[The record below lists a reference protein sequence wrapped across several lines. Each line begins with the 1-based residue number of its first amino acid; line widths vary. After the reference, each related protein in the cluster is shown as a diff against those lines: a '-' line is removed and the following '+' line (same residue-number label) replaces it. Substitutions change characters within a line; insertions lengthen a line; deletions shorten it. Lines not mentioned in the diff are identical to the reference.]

1 MPNLNIVDEPRETI
15 QSVYS
20 PIKYTARYQFSS
32 SLTLAEAKAKYPSC
46 KAIINP
52 RNPYTGV
59 LETSRGVTIR
69 LQPSIDVPNFESDQT
84 PNNDYVYYT
93 IDVSSIARDFVSYDL
108 RPCTHDTSTKV
119 KRDITMGQISKNVFE
134 RIKVDFQLEE
144 INSSGQLV
152 DVSGETDFG
161 NFIAVNSA
169 LLHEEEHY
177 LSISNE
183 LLTGSAT
190 QVQGDNLSIQ
200 YLHRTGT
207 GYEAGRQ
214 KYLTTKPTNYRVIGH
229 DECEYL
235 SFALYDSGTCP
246 RAVVRFYD
254 ANGNAMVTSDSSTA
268 YALVISKTTDG
279 EGNLGTDLNS
289 WGDMTTSDLS
299 GLTNPANCVVQI
311 GVGTRNIK
319 ESTDAQ
325 WNNGEPLTD
334 FSNVSYYTV
343 QTDDTGSPSDKI
355 GEKVTYYI
363 DHTRERVNGVR
374 FHWQNRLGGIDSY
387 TFDGAFT
394 EGINISSKSYEQSI
408 YPEFRGQSGNN
419 TSGTNAI
426 IGDNEGYHFASG
438 NYGAVVPRVAGYT
451 DDKYPSVRKSKVK
464 AVKEGTAI
472 SRPYGIAEQD
482 MFEDLLA
489 SPNVWIEKGWIG
501 KEVFREDWS
510 GYSAVTNISDKYH
523 IEDGDITT
531 ITAFETADG
540 HITGTRTLRKGNE
553 GTASSGGSDNDTL
566 WLVSDLRIPY
576 NPKSIY
582 EVEVRIKSN
591 ASDSGF
597 QVAGFTGFA
606 SNKTTKIATDG
617 SDQYDNFHKITLED
631 YAQQTDDEWETF
643 RGYVTGHS
651 TTAASESHNINTA
664 STAYDGVKY
673 ISPTILIN
681 HDDVAG
687 ETYIDYIVVREYQT
701 DIPNSKGWYS
711 TLNRNY
717 YVPVVVKD
725 ASVTTFDNENL
736 QRCTLNYIESKAK
749 RTIE

>member
-1 MPNLNIVDEPRETI
+1 MPNLFIVDEPRETI

-20 PIKYTARYQFSS
+20 PIKYTARYAFDS

-69 LQPSIDVPNFESDQT
+69 LQPSIDIPNWEGDQT
-84 PNNDYVYYT
+84 PNTDFVYYT

-152 DVSGETDFG
+152 DVSGEEDFG

-235 SFALYDSGTCP
+235 SFALFDSGTCP

-254 ANGNAMVTSDSSTA
+254 ANGNAIPTSDSSTG

-343 QTDDTGSPSDKI
+343 QTDDTSSDKI

-408 YPEFRGQSGNN
+408 YPEFRGQSGSSTGSEN
-419 TSGTNAI
+419 SI
-426 IGDNEGYHFASG
+426 IGDNQGYHFASS

-510 GYSAVTNISDKYH
+510 GYAAVSNITDNWNQVEGSF
-523 IEDGDITT
+523 TT
-531 ITAFETADG
+531 DAAFSTSDG
-540 HITGTRTLRKGNE
+540 HITGTRTYKKGDNS
-553 GTASSGGSDNDTL
+553 GNDTIWASSKKF
-566 WLVSDLRIPY
+566 IKY

-582 EVEVRIKSN
+582 EIEVRIKS
-591 ASDSGF
+591 SGNGSGNDL
-597 QVAGFTGFA
+597 VGFTGYA
-606 SNKTTKIATDG
+606 ADKTTKISTGG
-617 SDQYDNFHKITLED
+617 SDTFASAHYITLKL
-631 YAQQTDDEWETF
+631 YGQTANDEFETF

-651 TTAASESHNINTA
+651 TTAAVQSNNINDP
-664 STAYDGVKY
+664 STAYNGIEY
-673 ISPTILIN
+673 ISPMFLLH
-681 HDDVAG
+681 HDDVEG
-687 ETYIDYIVVREYQT
+687 ITQIDYIVVREYQT